1 MTDSQVMLAMF
12 AMFSAIVA
20 GFFKQFAAQNK
31 THEKIADGMEK
42 LAKASN
48 AQTKEM
54 ARGNRQSAERNGHL
68 GDQNIQIIKL
78 VKETHHDMINSME
91 NIKEQH
97 VGKQVVTEQEV
108 ETEIV
113 KHQVNKGRKQ

>member
-1 MTDSQVMLAMF
+1 MNDSQVMLAMF

-20 GFFKQFAAQNK
+20 GFFKQSAAQDR
-31 THEKIADGMEK
+31 THRKIADGMDK

-48 AQTKEM
+48 AQTREM
-54 ARGNRQSAERNGHL
+54 AKGNRQSAERNGHL

-78 VKETHHDMINSME
+78 VKDTHQDMINAME

-97 VGKQVVTEQEV
+97 VDKQIVDEQVV
-108 ETEIV
+108 
-113 KHQVNKGRKQ
+113 KGK

>member
-31 THEKIADGMEK
+31 THEKIASGMDK
-42 LAKASN
+42 LAEAN
-48 AQTKEM
+48 VAQTKEL
-54 ARGNRQSAERNGHL
+54 AKGNRQSAERNGHL

-78 VKETHHDMINSME
+78 VKETHSDMLNAME

-97 VGKQVVTEQEV
+97 VTKQIVDEQEV
-108 ETEIV
+108 KVETVGKVI
-113 KHQVNKGRKQ
+113 KGGKK